1 MTLAIFHVLKGQ
13 RNVEELLRAIPDARL
28 IPGDVCS
35 GGSRRVAP
43 TLLGLLVI
51 VIAGLS
57 AGCRDS
63 STASGAPLPPVVKVE
78 RVLEKDVPIYG
89 EWVGTTVGYVTAQI
103 SARVSGYL
111 VSQTYKEGA
120 RVKAAAFGAELVVMG
135 AYGHSYLNEWIFGGV
150 TRTVLREAELPVLMS
165 GEDREPR
172 IGAEPSAIA
181 VIGPYW
187 KSRA

>member
-1 MTLAIFHVLKGQ
+1 M
-13 RNVEELLRAIPDARL
+13 
-28 IPGDVCS
+28 
-35 GGSRRVAP
+35 
-43 TLLGLLVI
+43 
-51 VIAGLS
+51 
-57 AGCRDS
+57 
-63 STASGAPLPPVVKVE
+63 
-78 RVLEKDVPIYG
+78 PIYG

-150 TRTVLREAELPVLMS
+150 TRTVLREAELAVVMS

-172 IGAEPSAIA
+172 IGAKPSAIA

>member
-35 GGSRRVAP
+35 GGSRRVV
-43 TLLGLLVI
+43 LGLLVI

-89 EWVGTTVGYVTAQI
+89 AWVGTTVGYVTAQI
-103 SARVSGYL
+103 SAQVSGYL

-120 RVKAAAFGAELVVMG
+120 RVKAAAFGAELVVVG

-165 GEDREPR
+165 R
-172 IGAEPSAIA
+172 
-181 VIGPYW
+181 
-187 KSRA
+187 